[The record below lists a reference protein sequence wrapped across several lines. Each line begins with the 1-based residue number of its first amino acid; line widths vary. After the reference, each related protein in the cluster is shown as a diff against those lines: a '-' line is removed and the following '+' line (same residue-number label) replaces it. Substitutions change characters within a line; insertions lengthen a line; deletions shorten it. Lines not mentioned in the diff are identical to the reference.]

1 MKLEDLR
8 PGVGVTGL
16 TAGVA
21 GVVSV
26 EWHGSDALTLVFRD
40 EDGRLDERVLY
51 RDEEPSLR
59 AVETER
65 MFPFDADGADF
76 RLAAEAERI
85 RLAHLYDPLLA
96 IQTSE
101 VEPLPHQITAVYE
114 DMLPRQPLRFLL
126 ADDPGAG
133 KTIMAGLLIRELI
146 ARKDVE
152 RCLVVCPGALVEQWQ
167 DELDR
172 KFRLPFDI
180 LTRDKAQTAISGN
193 WFLDTPL
200 GIARLDMLARNEEL
214 KAQIE
219 VADCRYDLVIC
230 DEAHKMSAQYF
241 GQEAK
246 KTKRYKLGEILSRI
260 SRHFLL
266 MTATPHSGIEENFQL
281 FLRLLDENR
290 FYGKPGRHSGPVEAT
305 DLMRRMVKEKLLRF
319 DGRPLFPERIA
330 HTVSYTMS
338 GAERELYEAVT
349 LYVREEFARAEQV
362 ANPGRRRTVGF
373 ALTVLQRRLASSPE
387 AIHSSLKR
395 RRERLDEQRREIQT
409 PGGQRA
415 VLRADR
421 IRDIA
426 EDFLENS
433 DEMPEMEIEAEED
446 RVLDQATAA
455 KTVKELES
463 EIATLRRLE
472 GQAKALVDSGRDTK
486 WAELRNL
493 LDELFTPGAF
503 DKAGEERVPYG
514 AREIPPP
521 QASPKQKLVLFT
533 EHRAT
538 LDALRNRIRNRFG
551 RPRAVEQI
559 HGGMSRDAR
568 RVAQERFLNDPD
580 VRVLLATDAAG
591 EGINL
596 QRAHLM
602 VNYDLPWNPNR
613 LEQRFGR
620 IHRIGQ
626 SEVCHQWNLVARDTR
641 EGAVYKR
648 LLEKLEQARKALG
661 GQVFDVLGE
670 LEFDGKPLRDLLMK
684 AVRYGFSA
692 EAREHQVRV
701 VEGAVDVNRIRELL
715 ETAGLASETMDT
727 TRIEALRADMERAEA
742 RKLQPHHIGS
752 FFRAAFVRAK
762 GKLRPREAG
771 RWETRHV
778 PVEIRE
784 IGQRLASGRRKPVVR
799 RYERVAFDKRRLT
812 VSRGPRAE
820 FLAPGHPLLDAVV
833 EWTGRQYGHLLR
845 RGGVLVDETDEGVE
859 PRVVLT
865 LSHEVRA
872 GRVGG
877 REPRV
882 LSERMLSVEL
892 TRKETRKT
900 GPAPHLDFR
909 PLGPDEPSTKALLSR
924 PEFGWIRGGLRA
936 RARNYAIAEGVP
948 QHLNEVVATSVARIR
963 KTADKVRERLTREI
977 AHWDRRAVELRDEE
991 RAGKRVAR
999 LHWAQAE
1006 RTASEL
1012 QRRMDAR
1019 IRELE
1024 AEQRIAPGSPVVT
1037 GGFVVAPVGLLRK
1050 LAGGP
1055 PPPQRIVDTQA
1066 SAERARQAV
1075 MAVER
1080 DLGFRPVD
1088 RETEKL
1094 GYDVESMDPE
1104 TGRLRFIEVKGRVAG
1119 ADTVTVTRNEVLTA
1133 LNKPESFI
1141 LALVVFDEGGRETVR
1156 YLRRPFDREPDFGAT
1171 SVNYA
1176 LKDLLARAAEPS

>member
-8 PGVGVTGL
+8 RGASVTGL
-16 TAGVA
+16 TAGA
-21 GVVSV
+21 ATVVSV

-40 EDGRLDERVLY
+40 GDGRLDERVLY
-51 RDEEPSLR
+51 RADEPKLGLLREEP
-59 AVETER
+59 A
-65 MFPFDADGADF
+65 FPFDADGADF

-200 GIARLDMLARNEEL
+200 GIARLDMLARNEDLQRQLE
-214 KAQIE
+214 AQ
-219 VADCRYDLVIC
+219 DCSYDLVIC
-230 DEAHKMSAQYF
+230 DEAHKMSAHYF
-241 GQEAK
+241 GHEIK
-246 KTKRYKLGEILSRI
+246 TTKRYKLGRILSRI
-260 SRHFLL
+260 TRHFLL

-290 FYGKPGRHSGPVEAT
+290 FHGKPGRHSGRVDAT

-330 HTVSYTMS
+330 HTVSYELS
-338 GAERELYEAVT
+338 GAESNLYEAVT
-349 LYVREEFARAEQV
+349 RYVRDEFARAEQV

-387 AIHSSLKR
+387 AIHSSLR
-395 RRERLDEQRREIQT
+395 RRRQRLDEQRREVQSS
-409 PGGQRA
+409 GR
-415 VLRADR
+415 LRADR
-421 IRDIA
+421 VRDVA
-426 EDFLENS
+426 RDFVEEL
-433 DEMPEMEIEAEED
+433 DEFPEEEIEAEED

-455 KTVKELES
+455 KTVKELEG

-472 GQAKALVDSGRDTK
+472 SQAAALVRSGQDTK
-486 WAELRNL
+486 WSELRRL
-493 LDELFTPGAF
+493 LDEVFTPGAF
-503 DKAGEERVPYG
+503 EGAGEEPVPYG
-514 AREIPPP
+514 AGEIPPP
-521 QASPKQKLVLFT
+521 KASPKQKLVLFT

-538 LDALRNRIRNRFG
+538 LDALRQRIATRFG
-551 RPRAVEQI
+551 RPQAVAQI
-559 HGGMSRDAR
+559 HGGMNRDAR
-568 RVAQERFLNDPD
+568 REAQERFLNDPE

-626 SEVCHQWNLVARDTR
+626 SEVCHLWNLVATDTR
-641 EGAVYKR
+641 EGAVYER
-648 LLEKLEQARKALG
+648 LLVKLEQARKALG

-670 LEFDGKPLRDLLMK
+670 LEFDGKPLRDLLIA
-684 AVRYGFSA
+684 AVRYGFRA
-692 EAREHQVRV
+692 DVRERQVRV
-701 VEGAVDVNRIRELL
+701 IEGAVDVERIRELL
-715 ETAGLASETMDT
+715 RTAGLASETMDT
-727 TRIEALRADMERAEA
+727 SRIAALRAEMERAEA

-752 FFRAAFVRAK
+752 FFRAALPRAR
-762 GKLRPREAG
+762 GALRPRETG
-771 RWETRHV
+771 RWQITQV
-778 PVEIRE
+778 PAEVRDL
-784 IGQRLASGRRKPVVR
+784 GRSLGSGRRKPVVT
-799 RYERVAFDKRRLT
+799 RYERVAFDKERL
-812 VSRGPRAE
+812 VVRGRPRAE

-833 EWTGRQYGHLLR
+833 AWTGREYGGLLQ
-845 RGGVLVDETDEGVE
+845 RGAVLVDESDPGTE

-872 GRVGG
+872 GRVRG

-882 LSERMLSVEL
+882 LSKRMLSVEL
-892 TRKETRKT
+892 TRKEAWKA

-909 PLGPDEPSTKALLSR
+909 PLGSDEPSAAELLGR
-924 PEFGWIRGGLRA
+924 PECRWIREGLRA
-936 RARNYAIAEGVP
+936 RARSHAIAEAVP
-948 QHLNEVVATSVARIR
+948 EHVGEVLSTSVARIR

-977 AHWDRRAVELRDEE
+977 SHWDRRAVELRDEE

-999 LHWAQAE
+999 LHWLQAR
-1006 RTASEL
+1006 RTADDLE
-1012 QRRMDAR
+1012 RRMKTRLA
-1019 IRELE
+1019 ELE
-1024 AEQRIAPGSPVVT
+1024 AEERIAPGSPVVT
-1037 GGFVVAPVGLLRK
+1037 GGFVVVPAGLLRE
-1050 LAGGP
+1050 LRGEPTP
-1055 PPPQRIVDTQA
+1055 PERPMDTQA
-1066 SAERARQAV
+1066 SAERARTTV

-1080 DLGFRPVD
+1080 RLGFRPVD
-1088 RETEKL
+1088 RELEQL
-1094 GYDVESMDPE
+1094 GYDVESTDPKS
-1104 TGRLRFIEVKGRVAG
+1104 GRLRFIEVKGRVAS

-1141 LALVVFDEGGRETVR
+1141 LALVVFDEGGGETVR

-1176 LKDLLARAAEPS
+1176 LKDLLARAEAPS